1 MNPGTFPCRLDME
14 IRACGAKRWV
24 DLKGRPATPW
34 QFINFRRGREET
46 ESAAVTTG
54 STPISA
60 LDGLITCGN
69 CGHPMFLDDTQ
80 GDQEASYACQPGPG
94 DRWDQCPT
102 PRLNARR
109 AEALL
114 IGKALRTVL
123 TDETISKVLAV
134 VNDVQRYD
142 EARQH
147 SLTRQD
153 LQEVREDPE
162 RFVLASGRAAE
173 SGERGV
179 PTGAPSA
186 VVGLVPGQGTGNS
199 PGQAVCRRIRK
210 ELTVMTSAPP
220 GPAPS
225 AGRWS
230 RCGPGAGRPSVPG
243 STPSGGH

>member
-1 MNPGTFPCRLDME
+1 METNRVNGHQHEVSEKLVNRGTFPCRLDME
-14 IRACGAKRWV
+14 LCACGAKRWV

-46 ESAAVTTG
+46 ESAAVTIG

-60 LDGLITCGN
+60 LDGLITCGS
-69 CGHPMFLDDTQ
+69 CGQPMALDDTQ
-80 GDQEASYACQPGPG
+80 GGQEARYACRQGPG
-94 DRWDQCPT
+94 DRWDQCRT

-173 SGERGV
+173 SREFPPEHR
-179 PTGAPSA
+179 PQS
-186 VVGLVPGQGTGNS
+186 LVLYRT
-199 PGQAVCRRIRK
+199 RDR
-210 ELTVMTSAPP
+210 ELTRP
-220 GPAPS
+220 GCLSQAS
-225 AGRWS
+225 
-230 RCGPGAGRPSVPG
+230 
-243 STPSGGH
+243 

>member
-1 MNPGTFPCRLDME
+1 MNPGTFTPRLDME
-14 IRACGAKRWV
+14 LCACGAKRWV
-24 DLKGRPATPW
+24 DQDGNVATPW
-34 QFINFRRGREET
+34 QFINLVTRRKGQEI
-46 ESAAVTTG
+46 ATTALR
-54 STPISA
+54 TPPRSA

-69 CGHPMFLDDTQ
+69 CGQLMLLDDTQ

-94 DRWDQCPT
+94 DRWDQCRT

-173 SGERGV
+173 SREFPPEHR
-179 PTGAPSA
+179 PQS
-186 VVGLVPGQGTGNS
+186 LVLYRT
-199 PGQAVCRRIRK
+199 RDR
-210 ELTVMTSAPP
+210 ELTRP
-220 GPAPS
+220 GCLSQAS
-225 AGRWS
+225 
-230 RCGPGAGRPSVPG
+230 
-243 STPSGGH
+243 